1 MQLQLGPAVLC
12 TVSPAQ
18 ILDQQIWGFYCA
30 EYCVKKK
37 LIWKRKKMVVKCNS
51 NLGLAML
58 GLEKLL

>member
-51 NLGLAML
+51 NLGC
-58 GLEKLL
+58 